1 MALQPGRWT
10 AALDGDFVG
19 FLIGAMVHDPA
30 VATEASGLLM
40 AMTDMLDELDE
51 LEADPSQ
58 GLLGYT
64 LHGEPGSG
72 VLVQY
77 WRSFEAL
84 EAYARNPGA
93 RHAPVW
99 RAWNRLGSD
108 DRGAAGI
115 WHETFKVSAGDYEA
129 IYQNTPVM
137 GLQGAGRPITVT
149 GAKDSARARLSRWV
163 ARRTQRDDV
172 LSASGRI
179 GSPAH
184 VEPAGRARSAVR
196 GANLRRRDTCAVAA
210 A

>member
-1 MALQPGRWT
+1 MVLQPGRWT
-10 AALDGDFVG
+10 AELDGDFVV

-30 VATEASGLLM
+30 VAGEATGLLM
-40 AMTDMLDELDE
+40 AMTDMLDE

-64 LHGEPGSG
+64 RHGEPGKG
-72 VLVQY
+72 VIVQY

-84 EAYARNPGA
+84 EAYARDPGA

-115 WHETFKVSAGDYEA
+115 WHETFQVHAGSYEA

-137 GLQGAGRPITVT
+137 GLQKAGRPVSVT
-149 GAKDSARARLSRWV
+149 EAKDSARARLSR
-163 ARRTQRDDV
+163 
-172 LSASGRI
+172 
-179 GSPAH
+179 
-184 VEPAGRARSAVR
+184 
-196 GANLRRRDTCAVAA
+196 
-210 A
+210 